1 MFFFFHSYNVFYCV
15 KCLIF
20 YCWGVVLL
28 NWLIWMTVAEWFC
41 LNLLILTAAVG
52 EFLLIATFLPNYLS
66 CVWMVLGDLLKLE
79 IFIH

>member
-1 MFFFFHSYNVFYCV
+1 MFDFLLLGSGFVELVDMDDC
-15 KCLIF
+15 C
-20 YCWGVVLL
+20 GVVLFEF
-28 NWLIWMTVAEWFC
+28 IDM
-41 LNLLILTAAVG
+41 TAAVG